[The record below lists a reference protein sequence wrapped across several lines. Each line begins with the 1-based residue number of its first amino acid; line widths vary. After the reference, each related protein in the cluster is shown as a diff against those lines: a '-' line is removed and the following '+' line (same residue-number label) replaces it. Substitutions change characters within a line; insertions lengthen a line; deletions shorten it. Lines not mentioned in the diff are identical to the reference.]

1 MDRDL
6 RGRVPRRGKIV
17 TSALKRSWLAFGA
30 LLILAT
36 AASAQDDD
44 QAEPSFDCA
53 AATAPMEALICADTS
68 LADLDRKLAESYHAL
83 LATRVGEAQMLLR
96 EQQRAWAD
104 SRAATCGVE
113 VGPAIEEDDAIGCL
127 SALYRARI
135 AELQPGQGGIA
146 PPPSGY
152 GWLMGD
158 WSVAAI
164 HKAPTDPRR
173 ADAARAQLGRTMRF
187 AEGPV
192 STLGGGGCSFP
203 RYRAEPAPG
212 PQFGDLSD
220 YPTAVTVRL
229 SCVGIALLDVVRLT
243 DEKILIGEGDAVFEL
258 ERRR

>member
-1 MDRDL
+1 
-6 RGRVPRRGKIV
+6 
-17 TSALKRSWLAFGA
+17 
-30 LLILAT
+30 
-36 AASAQDDD
+36 
-44 QAEPSFDCA
+44 
-53 AATAPMEALICADTS
+53 
-68 LADLDRKLAESYHAL
+68 
-83 LATRVGEAQMLLR
+83 
-96 EQQRAWAD
+96 
-104 SRAATCGVE
+104 
-113 VGPAIEEDDAIGCL
+113 
-127 SALYRARI
+127 
-135 AELQPGQGGIA
+135 
-146 PPPSGY
+146 
-152 GWLMGD
+152 MGD

-192 STLGGGGCSFP
+192 STLDGASCSFP

-212 PQFGDLSD
+212 PQFGDLGE